1 MSVPEEPTLRQQ
13 IEAVFVQLRE
23 AVAMAL
29 GRHTIVASKLDESRS
44 ELEVLLMLDD
54 IDEPE
59 AQRALGRAQLLL
71 DLCRGMAVVPVRS
84 R

>member
-29 GRHTIVASKLDESRS
+29 GRHTIVASK
-44 ELEVLLMLDD
+44 LEVLLMLDD